1 MRSRAERE
9 REREGEGE
17 RERERAHA
25 REILIASRDDI
36 FSPTSPPKRK
46 EEGERERPMPHRQKG
61 PPAARLMNEYLPPS
75 PGPLQSGGRL
85 SSSDT
90 EMAAAHVKAQR
101 KGVGWLRRLL
111 RRLEF
116 GEQPSCPG
124 DASTV
129 TSETPSINPGDLKRR
144 LRQMQMQAHL
154 ILISRAA

>member
-1 MRSRAERE
+1 
-9 REREGEGE
+9 
-17 RERERAHA
+17 
-25 REILIASRDDI
+25 
-36 FSPTSPPKRK
+36 
-46 EEGERERPMPHRQKG
+46 
-61 PPAARLMNEYLPPS
+61 MNEYLPPS